1 MEQGDL
7 VAILTCFG
15 TPLAT
20 HLLCDFDFGLNTFKS
35 LMFMV
40 FKLFHFIFFVFLQ
53 LFFGLK
59 SKRKIERNVKPSSEH
74 SSCYLEALRPKF
86 FLAYS

>member
-40 FKLFHFIFFVFLQ
+40 FKLFHFIFFCILAA
-53 LFFGLK
+53 FFWFK
-59 SKRKIERNVKPSSEH
+59 VKKKNRKK
-74 SSCYLEALRPKF
+74 CQALI
-86 FLAYS
+86 

>member
-53 LFFGLK
+53 LFF
-59 SKRKIERNVKPSSEH
+59 V
-74 SSCYLEALRPKF
+74 
-86 FLAYS
+86 